1 MLRMELYNEF
11 KNLISA
17 LDTHKV
23 PYALCGGLA
32 MAVYDI
38 PRATIDIDL
47 LVEET
52 YLKILKDITAK
63 LGFKVEAGLMVFKKG
78 KIKIHRLVKIDQELG
93 DELILDLIL
102 VTPDIRD
109 VWDKRETVVM
119 DWGNLI
125 VVSRNGLIKM
135 KSLRNS
141 GRDQDDIKKLKGEKD
156 EV

>member
-1 MLRMELYNEF
+1 
-11 KNLISA
+11 
-17 LDTHKV
+17 
-23 PYALCGGLA
+23 

-47 LVEET
+47 LVEEN

-63 LGFKVEAGLMVFKKG
+63 LGFKVDAGLMVFKKG
-78 KIKIHRLVKIDQELG
+78 EIKIHRLVKIDKELG

-109 VWDKRETVVM
+109 VWDKRETVVL